1 MKKQFFKIKW
11 FLYNQ
16 INKQNPFIALLLD
29 NLDIFDDI
37 TKIIE
42 FCGILLLSAI
52 VGFLIAYIPPII
64 GNKRM
69 LYLQYC
75 DIYMY
80 ENGANDT
87 FSYILYK
94 KGI

>member
-1 MKKQFFKIKW
+1 MKKIVFKIKW

-42 FCGILLLSAI
+42 FCGVLLLSAI

-64 GNKRM
+64 GN
-69 LYLQYC
+69 
-75 DIYMY
+75 
-80 ENGANDT
+80 
-87 FSYILYK
+87 ILNHLK
-94 KGI
+94 NIHLNIL

>member
-1 MKKQFFKIKW
+1 MKKIVFKIKW

-42 FCGILLLSAI
+42 FCGVLLLSAI
-52 VGFLIAYIPPII
+52 VLQMFTDIFLVVVFETAETT
-64 GNKRM
+64 GVK
-69 LYLQYC
+69 Q
-75 DIYMY
+75 D
-80 ENGANDT
+80 
-87 FSYILYK
+87 
-94 KGI
+94 

>member
-1 MKKQFFKIKW
+1 MKKIVFKIKW

-52 VGFLIAYIPPII
+52 VGFLIAYITPII

-69 LYLQYC
+69 LYL
-75 DIYMY
+75 
-80 ENGANDT
+80 
-87 FSYILYK
+87 
-94 KGI
+94 